1 MGRFLIII
9 PQNSSQ
15 HTHFTQPSGENLII
29 TRSDSFLLKDFL
41 KDYENLLSLEIWT
54 GPLTACP
61 GNFVTF
67 EHFKMLAKITFHCD
81 PFLHVSILTIRVY

>member
-1 MGRFLIII
+1 MVCELC
-9 PQNSSQ
+9 
-15 HTHFTQPSGENLII
+15 PSEAV
-29 TRSDSFLLKDFL
+29 KKYQK

-67 EHFKMLAKITFHCD
+67 EHFKMLAKIAFHCG

>member
-1 MGRFLIII
+1 MGRFFITI
-9 PQNSSQ
+9 PQNSSP
-15 HTHFTQPSGENLII
+15 HTYFTQPSGENLII

-41 KDYENLLSLEIWT
+41 KDYENLLFLEIWT

-61 GNFVTF
+61 GDSITF
-67 EHFKMLAKITFHCD
+67 EHFKMLAEIAFHCG